1 MARDKGA
8 FEHEA
13 ALALAK
19 AQTSRRVTAKAVAH
33 AIAQLLE
40 ARGLVVCLKPHRGNE
55 YPSPKPD
62 AHVRYYT
69 SKTKRPRH
77 QLEIRITEN

>member
-1 MARDKGA
+1 MARDRGA

-13 ALALAK
+13 ALALA
-19 AQTSRRVTAKAVAH
+19 ASIEIEDSGSQSS

-55 YPSPKPD
+55 YPSPTPD

-69 SKTKRPRH
+69 SKTKPPRH
-77 QLEIRITEN
+77 KLESRITEN